1 MFYFSINIHTFN
13 LFMGS
18 TLNLCYNEIACLSMK
33 GPSTRG
39 FNVYFIFYLALQ
51 IRSFT
56 LRDWINFNFNQTFTS
71 RQTKFNTIPNNNF
84 KVGNNL
90 LSTRLTIVT
99 NQIDLLDLNL
109 TLNSFKIKYK
119 KLMLCT

>member
-1 MFYFSINIHTFN
+1 
-13 LFMGS
+13 MGS

-56 LRDWINFNFNQTFTS
+56 LKDWINFNFNQTFKIYNST
-71 RQTKFNTIPNNNF
+71 NY
-84 KVGNNL
+84 KVE
-90 LSTRLTIVT
+90 
-99 NQIDLLDLNL
+99 
-109 TLNSFKIKYK
+109 K
-119 KLMLCT
+119 KPAF